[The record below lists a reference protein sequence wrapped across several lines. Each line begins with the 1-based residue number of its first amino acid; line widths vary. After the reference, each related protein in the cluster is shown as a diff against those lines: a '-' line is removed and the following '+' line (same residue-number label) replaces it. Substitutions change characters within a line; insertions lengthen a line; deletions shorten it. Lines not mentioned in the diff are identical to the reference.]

1 MKKVFDISHWWNG
14 LFRVVIAL
22 VLVTI
27 ALPMSAESFTFKG
40 YESSLKVSVT
50 GATNIS
56 NELKHVGVNGDYSY
70 EVYFE
75 IEEGRDYSISANG
88 AKNHRIFLQV
98 GDWEGT
104 IFKKDSESGSI
115 SMSGKARKTDKSTFQ
130 ASVIY
135 HPDVGL
141 IKVEMFFTVKPK
153 SKKDTKK
160 APAAQSYKG
169 TMTGLGSKM
178 EYSFSGGTVTNK
190 SDVRYGGTDL
200 VNMNIFADGEVAPE
214 ASVTASC
221 KNPEGGKY
229 FNEVYAT
236 IYAILND
243 GSTKKL
249 KEKTQ
254 VMSATVSATVPK
266 NAKQLKMEMGHKGRM
281 GKYACF
287 VTWDVK
293 KEASASSPGSFNW
306 DDTHKRIRCS
316 KCNGQF
322 SNYFV
327 NNFVGTV
334 GIMCNS
340 DSKKESRLLDDSFS
354 KLEPI
359 YYNDY
364 IYTGNDDWLLL
375 DNKDDKEV
383 LKILGGSKV
392 LLQKRLANGSDRWVV
407 YKGKIVGKSL
417 KRAAEPSFQMTNCI
431 ATPTGTTYVL
441 EDDGKTSR
449 VMLLDGSMEVVSNKG
464 SKKQTLH
471 PGQAATV
478 TNNGQ
483 INVGNFDVAATA
495 KKYGISGV
503 SIPKTST
510 QQTNTKTTGST
521 VQQSTNNDNTIYDV
535 AATQP
540 EYPGGQ
546 SALMAFLQKNIKYP
560 ADAKQKGVDGR
571 VLVQF
576 VVEKDGTLSD
586 IKVARKGKLPSLDAE
601 ALRVVKLIKG
611 FKAGRNEKNQPVRVK
626 YSLPVSFIL
635 P

>member
-14 LFRVVIAL
+14 LFRVVIEL

-135 HPDVGL
+135 HPDVGV

-221 KNPEGGKY
+221 KNPEGSKY
-229 FNEVYAT
+229 FNEVYAS

-287 VTWDVK
+287 VT
-293 KEASASSPGSFNW
+293 
-306 DDTHKRIRCS
+306 
-316 KCNGQF
+316 
-322 SNYFV
+322 
-327 NNFVGTV
+327 
-334 GIMCNS
+334 
-340 DSKKESRLLDDSFS
+340 
-354 KLEPI
+354 
-359 YYNDY
+359 
-364 IYTGNDDWLLL
+364 
-375 DNKDDKEV
+375 
-383 LKILGGSKV
+383 
-392 LLQKRLANGSDRWVV
+392 
-407 YKGKIVGKSL
+407 
-417 KRAAEPSFQMTNCI
+417 
-431 ATPTGTTYVL
+431 
-441 EDDGKTSR
+441 
-449 VMLLDGSMEVVSNKG
+449 
-464 SKKQTLH
+464 
-471 PGQAATV
+471 
-478 TNNGQ
+478 
-483 INVGNFDVAATA
+483 
-495 KKYGISGV
+495 
-503 SIPKTST
+503 
-510 QQTNTKTTGST
+510 
-521 VQQSTNNDNTIYDV
+521 
-535 AATQP
+535 
-540 EYPGGQ
+540 
-546 SALMAFLQKNIKYP
+546 
-560 ADAKQKGVDGR
+560 
-571 VLVQF
+571 
-576 VVEKDGTLSD
+576 
-586 IKVARKGKLPSLDAE
+586 
-601 ALRVVKLIKG
+601 
-611 FKAGRNEKNQPVRVK
+611 
-626 YSLPVSFIL
+626 
-635 P
+635 

>member
-1 MKKVFDISHWWNG
+1 M
-14 LFRVVIAL
+14 
-22 VLVTI
+22 
-27 ALPMSAESFTFKG
+27 
-40 YESSLKVSVT
+40 
-50 GATNIS
+50 
-56 NELKHVGVNGDYSY
+56 
-70 EVYFE
+70 
-75 IEEGRDYSISANG
+75 
-88 AKNHRIFLQV
+88 
-98 GDWEGT
+98 
-104 IFKKDSESGSI
+104 
-115 SMSGKARKTDKSTFQ
+115 
-130 ASVIY
+130 
-135 HPDVGL
+135 
-141 IKVEMFFTVKPK
+141 
-153 SKKDTKK
+153 
-160 APAAQSYKG
+160 
-169 TMTGLGSKM
+169 
-178 EYSFSGGTVTNK
+178 
-190 SDVRYGGTDL
+190 
-200 VNMNIFADGEVAPE
+200 
-214 ASVTASC
+214 
-221 KNPEGGKY
+221 
-229 FNEVYAT
+229 
-236 IYAILND
+236 
-243 GSTKKL
+243 
-249 KEKTQ
+249 
-254 VMSATVSATVPK
+254 
-266 NAKQLKMEMGHKGRM
+266 
-281 GKYACF
+281 
-287 VTWDVK
+287 
-293 KEASASSPGSFNW
+293 
-306 DDTHKRIRCS
+306 
-316 KCNGQF
+316 
-322 SNYFV
+322 
-327 NNFVGTV
+327 
-334 GIMCNS
+334 
-340 DSKKESRLLDDSFS
+340 
-354 KLEPI
+354 
-359 YYNDY
+359 
-364 IYTGNDDWLLL
+364 
-375 DNKDDKEV
+375 
-383 LKILGGSKV
+383 KILGGCKV